1 MSPPG
6 GGAGWRTVLV
16 LTLIGAAAGFAWGIA
31 DRPIYRATAT
41 VAVESDSQGAD
52 RARLE
57 RFAQR
62 GESATVARR
71 AAAILGRDV
80 PGADLL
86 AEVSVEPGPAG
97 GFLVVAAESDAP
109 DVAAATA
116 DGFARALVA
125 VEGDPLALGA
135 APTVGAAPAEDRPA
149 GLWAAIGAL
158 AGLLAGL
165 VAVAAT
171 RRRLVAAAA
180 PRAGS
185 PPGAEA
191 RAPTADRVVDFGSGL
206 LADAGSGALAITP
219 AAVADAGML
228 ADRLGVRS
236 GVGPRSLAVVPVS
249 ASAPAVELAATL
261 AIAAAGAGRRALV
274 VESDL
279 DDPALADRLGVEPS
293 PGLAEYLA
301 GDAAPRDV
309 LRAIAAVPAG
319 FACVPGGNGA
329 AGGLPDPRF
338 ADLAA
343 RLARA
348 YDFVAHVTPPV
359 DDGGGDAV
367 AALFDDLVVVAG
379 PADGD
384 AELDRAV
391 ERLGDD
397 PVRALVRARP

>member
-1 MSPPG
+1 MSAQR

-31 DRPIYRATAT
+31 DRPVYRATAT

-62 GESATVARR
+62 GESAAVARR

-86 AEVSVEPGPAG
+86 ADVSVEPGSTG
-97 GFLVVAAESDAP
+97 GFLVVTAESDAP
-109 DVAAATA
+109 DVAVAAA

-135 APTVGAAPAEDRPA
+135 APTVPSAPAADRPA
-149 GLWAAIGAL
+149 GLWAGIGAL
-158 AGLLAGL
+158 AGLFAGL

-171 RRRLVAAAA
+171 RRRVAA
-180 PRAGS
+180 P
-185 PPGAEA
+185 PPGAERVVGVRPPPA
-191 RAPTADRVVDFGSGL
+191 TDRVVDFGSGL
-206 LADAGSGALAITP
+206 LADAGSGALVIAP

-236 GVGPRSLAVVPVS
+236 GAGVRSLAVVPVS

-261 AIAAAGAGRRALV
+261 AIAAAAAGRRALV

-279 DDPALADRLGVEPS
+279 AEPALADRLGVEAE
-293 PGLAEYLA
+293 PGLAEYMA

-319 FACVPGGNGA
+319 FACVPAGSGA
-329 AGGLPDPRF
+329 GDGLPGPRF

-348 YDFVAHVTPPV
+348 YDFVAHLTPPV
-359 DDGGGDAV
+359 DGGGDAV
-367 AALFDDLVVVAG
+367 AALFDDVVVVAG
-379 PADGD
+379 PADGA

-391 ERLGDD
+391 GRLGGD

>member
-1 MSPPG
+1 MSAPG

-16 LTLIGAAAGFAWGIA
+16 LTLIGTAVGFAWGIA
-31 DRPIYRATAT
+31 DRPVYRATAT

-62 GESATVARR
+62 GESAAVARR

-86 AEVSVEPGPAG
+86 ADVSVEPGPAG
-97 GFLVVAAESDAP
+97 GFLVVAAEADAP
-109 DVAAATA
+109 DVAVAAA

-135 APTVGAAPAEDRPA
+135 APTVPAGPAEDRPA

-165 VAVAAT
+165 LAVAAT
-171 RRRLVAAAA
+171 RRRRGAPAA
-180 PRAGS
+180 P
-185 PPGAEA
+185 GAA
-191 RAPTADRVVDFGSGL
+191 SRQPTPADRVVDFGSGL
-206 LADAGSGALAITP
+206 LADAGSGALAVAPP
-219 AAVADAGML
+219 ALADAGML
-228 ADRLGVRS
+228 ADRLGLRS
-236 GVGPRSLAVVPVS
+236 GTGPRSLAVVPVG

-279 DDPALADRLGVEPS
+279 DEPVLADRLGVEPE

-319 FACVPGGNGA
+319 FACVPAGSGVA
-329 AGGLPDPRF
+329 AGLPGPRF

-359 DDGGGDAV
+359 DGRDDGAV
-367 AALFDDLVVVAG
+367 AALFDDVVVVAG
-379 PADGD
+379 PADGA

-391 ERLGDD
+391 ERLGGD